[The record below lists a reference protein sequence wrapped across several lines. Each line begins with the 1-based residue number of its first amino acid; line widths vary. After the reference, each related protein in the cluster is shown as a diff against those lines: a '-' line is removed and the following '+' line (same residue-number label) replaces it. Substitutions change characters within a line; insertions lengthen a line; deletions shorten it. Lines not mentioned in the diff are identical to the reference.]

1 MAGRMMVA
9 PMPAVPSDAGAA
21 PLDAVPEQTFR
32 SLLRTLG
39 LLRRVMEPYF
49 ARHGVS
55 GSQWAVLRTLMR
67 AEDDGVRQ
75 LRLTDLGDRLLI
87 RPPSVTGVVD
97 RLQKMGLVARVA
109 SPTDQRVKN
118 VSLTAAG
125 RKLVRRVLQHHPEQ
139 VRSVLAGLSPPEQAE
154 LHRLLGR
161 LGSHLEDL
169 QDDTRSSA
177 EAED

>member
-1 MAGRMMVA
+1 V
-9 PMPAVPSDAGAA
+9 
-21 PLDAVPEQTFR
+21 
-32 SLLRTLG
+32 
-39 LLRRVMEPYF
+39 RRVMEPYF

-55 GSQWAVLRTLMR
+55 GSQWAVLRTLVR
-67 AEDDGVRQ
+67 AENDGVRQ

-118 VSLTAAG
+118 VSLTVAG
-125 RKLVRRVLQHHPEQ
+125 RKLVRRVLQHHAAQ
-139 VRSVLAGLSPPEQAE
+139 VKSVLAGLSPPEQQE

-161 LGSHLEDL
+161 LGSHLEQF
-169 QDDTRSSA
+169 QDGAGSSA
-177 EAED
+177 ETED